1 MMWSQQQQIKMQCI
15 EFISS
20 SGISRTDERSSTFRL
35 FIFFYAPFCCC
46 SFPWIYTVYH
56 DIDSGRSTLWENLL
70 NTVRI
75 IRKLI
80 YFFWPIFF
88 EQAQFHFTRC
98 LNIVIINAKINV
110 LAKRRNRAT
119 NFIRIWPKI
128 PKIADQNKSK
138 TKNNVAAGAKN
149 RWTLS
154 NSVANMDKLKG
165 RMQTN

>member
-98 LNIVIINAKINV
+98 LNIVIIDGEKDEIEQQTS
-110 LAKRRNRAT
+110 LE
-119 NFIRIWPKI
+119 F
-128 PKIADQNKSK
+128 DQKSLKSLIK
-138 TKNNVAAGAKN
+138 TKA
-149 RWTLS
+149 
-154 NSVANMDKLKG
+154 KLKTMLQQEQRTDG
-165 RMQTN
+165 H